1 MLYFKHTELSEKFKV
16 SISTVHN
23 WIALTKEGKLDLSLY
38 EDEKVTRIV
47 NDPSNLIKIE
57 ALVEQN
63 KKFRNVRYHKTAEP
77 TKDFYELYTRKQI
90 LDIITN
96 LDTHREIPRQYNY
109 FDKGAVN
116 WDEHSQ
122 NRWNEDAPNLLKST
136 VELMDANMG
145 AIDKLLQ
152 GYSRVNVIDIGPGN
166 ALPVKELLA
175 HLVERGLFH
184 RYIAVDI
191 SEEMLHI
198 AKKNINEWFGDKVK
212 FEGYVRDITYERF
225 DDILVDDML
234 DKNADQTINLAL
246 LLGATP
252 MNFRSPKDILKSICG
267 SLGKDDLLV
276 YTDKPDSEAER
287 RSFNLDPAPGTIA
300 LSPNHRFIFDLLNI
314 DESLYDVEMGFN
326 EQKKVRFIQVRL
338 KVNLTIKFSFNS
350 GERSVHIKKGDTILL
365 WRVWHMASLEI
376 ISCFEESGFTLL
388 QSSLTKDR
396 EYILTI
402 SGIDVTQDLE
412 S

>member
-38 EDEKVTRIV
+38 EDGKVTRIV

-175 HLVERGLFH
+175 HLVERGLLH

-198 AKKNINEWFGDKVK
+198 AKKNINEW
-212 FEGYVRDITYERF
+212 
-225 DDILVDDML
+225 
-234 DKNADQTINLAL
+234 LAIRL
-246 LLGATP
+246 
-252 MNFRSPKDILKSICG
+252 
-267 SLGKDDLLV
+267 SL
-276 YTDKPDSEAER
+276 R
-287 RSFNLDPAPGTIA
+287 
-300 LSPNHRFIFDLLNI
+300 
-314 DESLYDVEMGFN
+314 
-326 EQKKVRFIQVRL
+326 
-338 KVNLTIKFSFNS
+338 
-350 GERSVHIKKGDTILL
+350 DTI
-365 WRVWHMASLEI
+365 RS
-376 ISCFEESGFTLL
+376 
-388 QSSLTKDR
+388 
-396 EYILTI
+396 
-402 SGIDVTQDLE
+402 
-412 S
+412 